1 MLVFKKALGKIYG
14 IDISEWRSELEN
26 KKQEKQS

>member
-14 IDISEWRSELEN
+14 IDISEWRSELEEN
-26 KKQEKQS
+26 QRENA